1 MPCGIT
7 GYGTEALSRDDV
19 RHTRADAA
27 AAAGRKL
34 MMLADWLARAM
45 PQYERRTRR
54 PKVGD
59 ERKFICQRTCNEVRN
74 CHSVDGII
82 ARFVS
87 SGVESF
93 QQQHCHP

>member
-19 RHTRADAA
+19 RHTRAA

-34 MMLADWLARAM
+34 MMLAGWLARAM
-45 PQYERRTRR
+45 PQNERRTRRR

-59 ERKFICQRTCNEVRN
+59 ERKFMCQRTCNEVRN